1 MTYSQT
7 KFVNYHTKESIMAMD
22 IKTLE
27 NKIAELTVAERIT
40 KRLLGELSRDLLELY
55 VENGDVGLINA
66 LLGKDPETGKY
77 RLTPMNRRIA
87 GYYFNQFIPHAS
99 NYDVWVENMDKTVLE
114 FASKSKRKV
123 KRFEGKEEH
132 SIDAWL
138 ALETNTIW
146 NWSAENVETKNN
158 ADVDYAQLV
167 AKAFQKALDA
177 GCSKAELIDAL
188 GLTAADF
195 RAEVEAAVAPE
206 QAKELVEE
214 AA

>member
-1 MTYSQT
+1 MT
-7 KFVNYHTKESIMAMD
+7 MD
-22 IKTLE
+22 IKALE
-27 NKIAELTVAERIT
+27 TKIIELTAAERIT
-40 KRLLGELSRDLLELY
+40 KKLLGELSRDLLELY
-55 VENGDVGLINA
+55 LGSGDVSLINS
-66 LLGKDPETGKY
+66 LLGKDQETGKY

-99 NYDVWVENMDKTVLE
+99 NYDVWVENMEKVTLE
-114 FASKSKRKV
+114 FASKSKRKI

-138 ALETNTIW
+138 ADESNTIW
-146 NWSAENVETKNN
+146 NWSADNVETKNN

-188 GLTAADF
+188 GLTVADF
-195 RAEVEAAVAPE
+195 RAEAKAAIAPE
-206 QAKELVEE
+206 QNEVVIEE